1 MQKGYYPLQY
11 RTEPGILLAYCSPC
25 FPILSGCMK
34 CGDMPTLSHLLIILT
49 QQRRR
54 LVQPGRGLRKVHR
67 RPRQLDF
74 SRLWMVAF
82 PDIAACLDMRVVENL
97 AHTIDGTTGDT
108 GSTQLWQPFI
118 GRAREERFLQYRH
131 QLVPV
136 THSLWVRSKTR
147 VARQVFTA

>member
-34 CGDMPTLSHLLIILT
+34 CGDRPTLSHLLIILT

-54 LVQPGRGLRKVHR
+54 LVQPGRGLRKMHR

-74 SRLWMVAF
+74 SCLWMVAF
-82 PDIAACLDMRVVENL
+82 PDIAACLDMLFVENL
-97 AHTIDGTTGDT
+97 AHTIDRAAGDAH
-108 GSTQLWQPFI
+108 STQLWQPFVS
-118 GRAREERFLQYRH
+118 RAREERLLQDRH
-131 QLVPV
+131 QFVPV
-136 THSLWVRSKTR
+136 THSLRVRSKTR
-147 VARQVFTA
+147 VARQVFAT